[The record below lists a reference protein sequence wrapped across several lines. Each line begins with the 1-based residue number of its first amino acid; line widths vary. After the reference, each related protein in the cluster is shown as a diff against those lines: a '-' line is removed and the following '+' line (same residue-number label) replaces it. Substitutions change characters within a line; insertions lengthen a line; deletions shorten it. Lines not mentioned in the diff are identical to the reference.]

1 MMFCAKALISGSVV
15 GKRMIKSPFLAA
27 RVFSVRQQPAPA
39 AMPASSGYDTIY
51 SAEKHAG
58 NALIHVAV
66 KAFHAATG
74 LIHPSNDTV
83 HASFALIHAQNRLF
97 AA

>member
-1 MMFCAKALISGSVV
+1 
-15 GKRMIKSPFLAA
+15 MIKSPCPALLGCSA
-27 RVFSVRQQPAPA
+27 RQRLAPA

-51 SAEKHAG
+51 SDRKHAG
-58 NALIHVAV
+58 NVLIHVAV
-66 KAFHAATG
+66 KAFHASISLIHAATKM
-74 LIHPSNDTV
+74 IHPSNDTV

>member
-1 MMFCAKALISGSVV
+1 
-15 GKRMIKSPFLAA
+15 MIKSPCPALLGCSA
-27 RVFSVRQQPAPA
+27 RQRPAPA
-39 AMPASSGYDTIY
+39 AMPASSGYDTVY

-74 LIHPSNDTV
+74 LIHASNDTV